1 MRPQAAASPA
11 AVRVVGRHTA
21 AEFRAQHRGGGLFT
35 ETVNQRVG
43 SVAAV
48 LAERIGAAPTV
59 LTLTN
64 LVLGLGTSIAVI
76 ALAPAMRDGR
86 VSSILVGLP
95 ALVLWQLAYS
105 LDCADGQLA
114 RVTGQGSPAGARIDV
129 LCDVASQIGLVA
141 AVSAVAHA
149 YQPKLPVWFIGVFAA
164 AWMINLVASVLQQG
178 ASSASLVSSGN
189 PMIRLVKLV
198 RDYGAMI
205 TAIPL
210 VIAFIPRWTGWL
222 MLAFTAVNV
231 MFLAASIVSSARES
245 LRLAAAARA
254 GTRD

>member
-1 MRPQAAASPA
+1 VSAAATTPA
-11 AVRVVGRHTA
+11 AARQTGRHRA

-35 ETVNQRVG
+35 ETINQRVG
-43 SVAAV
+43 AVAAV
-48 LAERIGAAPTV
+48 IAERAGAPPTI

-64 LVLGLGTSIAVI
+64 LVIGVGTSIAVA
-76 ALAPAMRDGR
+76 ALAPALSDGR
-86 VSSILVGLP
+86 IPAMPVGLV

-129 LCDVASQIGLVA
+129 LCDVASQIALVA

-149 YQPKLPVWFIGVFAA
+149 YRPHLPIWFIAVFAA
-164 AWMINLVASVLQQG
+164 GWMINLVASVLQQG
-178 ASSASLVSSGN
+178 ATGASLVTSGN
-189 PMIRLVKLV
+189 PVIRVIKLV

-205 TAIPL
+205 TAIAL
-210 VIAFIPRWTGWL
+210 VIALVPRWTGWL
-222 MLAFTAVNV
+222 MLAFTAVNLL
-231 MFLAASIVSSARES
+231 FLAASIASSARES

-254 GTRD
+254 QDRA